1 MKCPHLDYEDS
12 CTHACKGHAPS
23 CPFPGISCH
32 NWDDPKGVLP
42 NDLNPA
48 FDPAVI
54 NNHIGLLIANITA
67 TAKYLGQ
74 ALDRIAILEQEV
86 KTLKAVADLTGPL
99 VIHRHGPEQGIPM
112 PDPAPPSPSYA
123 LKMTPTALI
132 ICHSSYWRKPA

>member
-1 MKCPHLDYEDS
+1 MKCPHLGYEDS
-12 CTHACKGHAPS
+12 CTLACKGQAPD

-32 NWDDPKGVLP
+32 NWYDPKGVLP

-99 VIHRHGPEQGIPM
+99 VIHRHGPELGIPM
-112 PDPAPPSPSYA
+112 PDPAPTKPKLRPEDDPDSPDY
-123 LKMTPTALI
+123 MPF
-132 ICHSSYWRKPA
+132 